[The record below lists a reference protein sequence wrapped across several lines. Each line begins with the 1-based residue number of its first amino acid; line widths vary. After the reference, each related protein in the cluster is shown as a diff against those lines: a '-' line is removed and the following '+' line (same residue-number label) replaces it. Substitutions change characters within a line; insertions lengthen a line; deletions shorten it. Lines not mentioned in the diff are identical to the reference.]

1 MKWLLTTILL
11 ATSPCVALGQDTA
24 LAHAVRVLYGDPPI
38 HPLWVDSAGQPTGI
52 ARQVI
57 GQLLSV
63 DRQGL
68 VPADYGAAHWQEM
81 AAALDAQRTPSDSEM
96 MDFDVGLSAAF
107 VSALR
112 DVHGGRVDPA
122 TLGVSLADRRSDYDV
137 ATAARAALASGRI
150 SDAFAAAEPRL
161 AQYHRIV
168 AALATYRELAGD
180 TTLHRVPPIRG
191 TVRPGDP
198 LPAADALRRWLT
210 ALGDMLPALSADT
223 GRTYSDDLVTGVR
236 AFQARRGLDSNGTI
250 GPETA
255 AALRV
260 PMSWYVRRLELALER
275 LRWVPARDT
284 GQVIVIN
291 IPAFRLWALD
301 SIQSSAPPAL
311 AMNAILGQALG
322 KQTPVLDRT
331 MRSVVFRPYWDVP
344 SSIVRHEVVPEIR
357 RHPTYLAANDME
369 LVPSTPVRD
378 TIQALVSGRVGV
390 RQRPGPENALGLV
403 KFVFPND
410 RDIYLHG
417 TPAVQLFTRTRRDF
431 SHGCIRVENPASL
444 AQYVLRDNPD
454 WTAERIDSA
463 MHGERP
469 EEVKL
474 ARVIPVLVF
483 YTTSVAWPDGRV
495 AFYPD
500 IYGHD
505 ARLDRALHD
514 HAAKLPA
521 YELGN
526 HNRDAYADM
535 R

>member
-1 MKWLLTTILL
+1 
-11 ATSPCVALGQDTA
+11 
-24 LAHAVRVLYGDPPI
+24 
-38 HPLWVDSAGQPTGI
+38 
-52 ARQVI
+52 
-57 GQLLSV
+57 
-63 DRQGL
+63 
-68 VPADYGAAHWQEM
+68 M
-81 AAALDAQRTPSDSEM
+81 AAAMDAQRAPSDSEV
-96 MDFDVGLSAAF
+96 MDFDAGLSAAF
-107 VSALR
+107 ISVLR
-112 DVHGGRVDPA
+112 DLHGGRVDPA
-122 TLGVSLADRRSDYDV
+122 TVGVSLADRRSDYNP
-137 ATAARAALASGRI
+137 ATAARAALVSGRI

-168 AALATYRELAGD
+168 LVLATYREMASD

-191 TVRPGDP
+191 TVRPGDL
-198 LPAADALRRWLT
+198 LPAAGSLRRWLT
-210 ALGDMLPALSADT
+210 ALGDMRPSLPADT
-223 GRTYSDDLVTGVR
+223 GGTYSGDLVTGVR

-255 AALRV
+255 AALRT

-275 LRWVPARDT
+275 LRWAPARDT

-301 SIQSSAPPAL
+301 SIESSAPPTL

-344 SSIVRHEVVPEIR
+344 ASIVHHEIVPEIR

-378 TIQALVSGRVGV
+378 TIQALVSGRAGV

-410 RDIYLHG
+410 RNIYLHG
-417 TPAVQLFTRTRRDF
+417 TPAVQLFSRTRRDF
-431 SHGCIRVENPASL
+431 SHGCIRVENPVAL
-444 AQYVLRDNPD
+444 ARYVLRDNPD
-454 WTAERIDSA
+454 WTPERIDSA

-469 EEVKL
+469 VEVEL
-474 ARVIPVLVF
+474 ARPIPVLVF
-483 YTTSVAWPDGRV
+483 YTTSVAWPDGRI

-500 IYGHD
+500 VYGHD
-505 ARLDRALHD
+505 ARLDRALRN

-521 YELGN
+521 YEIPN
-526 HNRDAYADM
+526 HNRDAYADI

>member
-1 MKWLLTTILL
+1 MLL
-11 ATSPCVALGQDTA
+11 ATSTCVALGQDTA
-24 LAHAVRVLYGDPPI
+24 LNGAVPPLNRNSPF
-38 HPLWVDSAGQPTGI
+38 HPLWVGSEGRPTDA

-57 GQLLSV
+57 GELLTV
-63 DRQGL
+63 DRHGL
-68 VPADYGAAHWQEM
+68 VPADYGAAHWQLM
-81 AAALDAQRTPSDSEM
+81 AAALDAQLRPSDSEM
-96 MDFDVGLSAAF
+96 MDFETGLSIAF

-112 DVHGGRVDPA
+112 DLHAGRVEPA
-122 TLGVSLADRRSDYDV
+122 TLGLSLPDRQSDYD
-137 ATAARAALASGRI
+137 AAAAAQAALANGRI

-168 AALATYRELAGD
+168 AVLATYRELAGD

-198 LPAADALRRWLT
+198 LPAAGALRRWLT
-210 ALGDMLPALSADT
+210 ALGDMRPALSADT
-223 GRTYSDDLVTGVR
+223 DRTYSDDLVTGVR
-236 AFQARRGLDSNGTI
+236 TFQARRGLDSNGTI

-260 PMSWYVRRLELALER
+260 PIAWYVRRLELALER

-311 AMNAILGQALG
+311 AMNAILGQAVG

-331 MRSVVFRPYWDVP
+331 MESVVFRPYWDIP
-344 SSIVRHEVVPEIR
+344 PSIVRREIVPEIR
-357 RHPTYLAANDME
+357 RHPAYLAANDME
-369 LVPSTPVRD
+369 LLPSTPVPD
-378 TIQALVSGRVGV
+378 TIQALASGRVGV

-410 RDIYLHG
+410 RNIYLHG
-417 TPAVQLFTRTRRDF
+417 TPAMELFTRTRRDF
-431 SHGCIRVENPASL
+431 SHGCIRVENPAAL

-469 EEVKL
+469 VEVKL
-474 ARVIPVLVF
+474 ARAIPVLVF

-505 ARLDRALHD
+505 ARLDRALRD

-521 YELGN
+521 YELVN
-526 HNRDAYADM
+526 HTGDAYADM